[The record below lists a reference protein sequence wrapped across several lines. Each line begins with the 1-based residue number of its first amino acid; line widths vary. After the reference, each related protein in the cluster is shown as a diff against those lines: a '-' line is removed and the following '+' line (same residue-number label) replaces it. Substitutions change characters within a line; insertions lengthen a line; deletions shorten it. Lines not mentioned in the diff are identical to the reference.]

1 MISSIYQSILA
12 QNIQASAR
20 KLKRNVIFQRDN
32 NPKHTS
38 KSTKERLHQKK
49 ILVWE
54 WPRQSLW
61 GDMKSQD
68 VP

>member
-20 KLKRNVIFQRDN
+20 KLKRNFIFQHDN

-49 ILVWE
+49 IRVWE